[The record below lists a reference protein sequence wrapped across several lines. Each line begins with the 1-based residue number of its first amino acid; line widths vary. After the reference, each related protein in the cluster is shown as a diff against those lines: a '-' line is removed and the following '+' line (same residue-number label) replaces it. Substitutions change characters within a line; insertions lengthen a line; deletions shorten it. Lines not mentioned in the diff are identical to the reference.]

1 MSTNIVYML
10 NRLKL
15 GLLRQVR
22 RTHVGL
28 HPSSPRSPPR
38 RHRKFH
44 RYYSLD
50 DLFAA
55 IPCKIE
61 CEDPVEVCW
70 TSQHFG
76 MAQRTY
82 GVVITGLPMILH
94 RDARKLVIFRMALV
108 VFCPIN
114 QVHDAIDLVTSGLV
128 QDLRFLVV
136 AQVVREFR

>member
-1 MSTNIVYML
+1 MFKML
-10 NRLKL
+10 NLLNWGLSQKGGRPL
-15 GLLRQVR
+15 GGLYPPSR
-22 RTHVGL
+22 RA
-28 HPSSPRSPPR
+28 PPR

-50 DLFAA
+50 DLCAA
-55 IPCKIE
+55 IPGKIE

-108 VFCPIN
+108 VFCPID
-114 QVHDAIDLVTSGLV
+114 QVHDAIDLVTSGRV